1 MEGDT
6 VKNQNLQRRER
17 TLIVLVKD
25 VDDPVELIFG
35 GDED

>member
-6 VKNQNLQRRER
+6 VKNQNLQRRQR
-17 TLIVLVKD
+17 TLIFLMKD
-25 VDDPVELIFG
+25 ADDPVELIFG